1 VYGAVRNSNFIVQ
14 LDDLPGDRHS
24 APANANAGI
33 LTELVGLSPGKHV
46 VRITLEDGNGQL
58 DFGRVMFDAGVR
70 RFVVWLHSFVI
81 HIRFVDETSD
91 WSKTPTEMRM
101 NSPGW
106 SFVSWFLLE
115 HFYHNVDGSNTDRS
129 QKGVFS
135 QITGARA
142 EFTFFGMSY
151 GPEPAYR
158 DAVNLIALCP
168 ATTHRCR
175 QPRKCNLSHW

>member
-1 VYGAVRNSNFIVQ
+1 MAQYATRISSYSSTTCLATTTLLQSMQMRTFSQSWLGC
-14 LDDLPGDRHS
+14 H
-24 APANANAGI
+24 PASMLFVSLSKTATAN
-33 LTELVGLSPGKHV
+33 LTSVGSCSM
-46 VRITLEDGNGQL
+46 Q
-58 DFGRVMFDAGVR
+58 VR
-70 RFVVWLHSFVI
+70 RFVVWLHSFVM
-81 HIRFVDETSD
+81 HIQFVDETSD

-142 EFTFFGMSY
+142 EFTFFGTWY

-158 DAVNLIALCP
+158 DSVNLIALCP
-168 ATTHRCR
+168 ATTHHCR
-175 QPRKCNLSHW
+175 QPRKCNISHW

>member
-1 VYGAVRNSNFIVQ
+1 VYGAVRNSNFVVQ

-24 APANANAGI
+24 AAVDANAGI

-129 QKGVFS
+129 QK
-135 QITGARA
+135 A
-142 EFTFFGMSY
+142 FFLRLQVL
-151 GPEPAYR
+151 GPNSR
-158 DAVNLIALCP
+158 SLV
-168 ATTHRCR
+168 CR
-175 QPRKCNLSHW
+175 MVRSLRIVTPSI